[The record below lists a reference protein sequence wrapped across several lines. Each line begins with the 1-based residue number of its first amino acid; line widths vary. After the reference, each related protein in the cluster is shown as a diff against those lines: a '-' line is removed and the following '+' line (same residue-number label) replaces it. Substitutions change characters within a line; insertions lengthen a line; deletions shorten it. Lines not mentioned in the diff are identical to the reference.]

1 MIREALTLVRGAK
14 RPRDLGLELKTD
26 RISWRKL
33 VEGKIGEAQAQRL
46 PSRFIH
52 TGNEDSYY
60 FSILK
65 KGSYTLVFCYALTTR
80 NNIPAHQAIILD
92 VESEPRYAYEVKAL
106 ETDGMTWAISNKKED
121 TDMIGQAFR
130 YLKKANLFDP
140 GENDDVSW
148 MGRYPNADGLIR
160 NLEIMTGQRQ

>member
-1 MIREALTLVRGAK
+1 MIKEAVSALVDGIK
-14 RPRDLGLELKTD
+14 HSRDAGLELKTD
-26 RISWRKL
+26 RISWHKL
-33 VEGKIGEAQAQRL
+33 AEGKVKEAQAQRL

-80 NNIPAHQAIILD
+80 NNIPAHQAIILED
-92 VESEPRYAYEVKAL
+92 ERQPRYACEVEAL
-106 ETDGMTWAISNKKED
+106 TRSERIWAISNEKED
-121 TDMIGQAFR
+121 TGLIGNAFSH
-130 YLKKANLFDP
+130 LTKAKLFDAQNTDIAWKGQYP
-140 GENDDVSW
+140 DV
-148 MGRYPNADGLIR
+148 DGLIE